1 MSSIDEQKIEYWEN
15 GEFQC
20 LLSKNQAKEAMKDHN
35 SWGNV
40 VKEDKKLNRVYV
52 TIKAEQKSESNTDKI
67 SYFDKFAAA
76 SASASAAAV
85 GAAAYTTSSDGGT
98 GGDISV
104 Y

>member
-1 MSSIDEQKIEYWEN
+1 MSSIDERKIEYWEN
-15 GEFQC
+15 GEFTC
-20 LLSKNQAKEAMKDHN
+20 LLSKNQAKETMKDHK

-40 VKEDKKLNRVYV
+40 VKEDKELNRVYV
-52 TIKAEQKSESNTDKI
+52 TIKAKQKSKSNTDKI

-85 GAAAYTTSSDGGT
+85 GAAAYTASSDGGT
-98 GGDISV
+98 GSDISA